1 MGKSHWRLLGPSD
14 LPRRAGA
21 ARATHRRMLQ
31 TASPGQ
37 PTVLRENAG
46 LAIGLLGVIIF
57 GGTLPATRVALGAF
71 DPLFITFGRAALASA
86 AAATIL
92 ILLRRRFP
100 RGDLGALLLA
110 GVLLVFA
117 FPLLSSLAMQTV
129 PAAHGAVVL
138 GILPLAT
145 SIFAALDRRRAALD
159 HVLDLRRRRRGP
171 RRHLRPARRRHA
183 AFGGDLWLFLAAV
196 LVSLGYVISGRLSRR
211 MPGWE
216 VICWALIVTAP
227 FRSSARFSPGETDSR
242 TPRPLEA
249 RSLPLSRPR
258 LDVSRLLRL
267 ECRPGD
273 GRHCPRQPGAVSAGL
288 RHVAISAL
296 LLGETVTGET
306 LAFALAVMVTVM
318 VGRWARV
325 AA

>member
-1 MGKSHWRLLGPSD
+1 
-14 LPRRAGA
+14 
-21 ARATHRRMLQ
+21 MLQ

-46 LAIGLLGVIIF
+46 LAIGLLGVVIF

-86 AAATIL
+86 AAAAIL

-145 SIFAALDRRRAALD
+145 SIFSALLTGERPSILFWICGVAGAAL
-159 HVLDLRRRRRGP
+159 VV
-171 RRHLRPARRRHA
+171 
-183 AFGGDLWLFLAAV
+183 AFAMRDGGMQISSGDIWLFLAAI

-216 VICWALIVTAP
+216 VICWALIVTSPVSLVGTVFAWGPGFSNAAAP
-227 FRSSARFSPGETDSR
+227 EAVAFLYLGLGSMFLGFFAWNVGLAMGGIAR
-242 TPRPLEA
+242 
-249 RSLPLSRPR
+249 
-258 LDVSRLLRL
+258 VSQVQLL
-267 ECRPGD
+267 
-273 GRHCPRQPGAVSAGL
+273 QAFVTI
-288 RHVAISAL
+288 AISAL